1 MSLYAALGLC
11 VCLFLSSSISMSSL
25 YLFFFFLLCMF
36 GGGGTSRN
44 ICLRASISVSHCAC
58 CGSLCYMCM
67 SHFAFLVTCVQV
79 SFHLCVSLCF
89 SYMWLSLCLCMC
101 HSVCPFLWIFV
112 SLCPFLFFCFLRP
125 HLKHMEVYLTD
136 TLPPTNVLSV
146 PKKRFTHFTNK
157 TNSQLFPMR

>member
-1 MSLYAALGLC
+1 
-11 VCLFLSSSISMSSL
+11 
-25 YLFFFFLLCMF
+25 MF

-44 ICLRASISVSHCAC
+44 ASISVSHCAC

-89 SYMWLSLCLCMC
+89 SYMWLSLFASAYVTLCVHFFESSF
-101 HSVCPFLWIFV
+101 HSVPFF
-112 SLCPFLFFCFLRP
+112 FFCFLGP
-125 HLKHMEVYLTD
+125 HLKHMEVYLTH
-136 TLPPTNVLSV
+136 TLPSTNVLSV
-146 PKKRFTHFTNK
+146 PKKCFTHFTNK